1 MVGSGSNVPGVTGK
15 VVVVTGASGG
25 IGSATAHAFI
35 DAGASVWL
43 LDRDEAVLKLGA
55 TLGVPASQ
63 VDVRDSGDVDS
74 AFGSLVGQL
83 GAPSS
88 LIHAAGV
95 LSSGPVDSLTDADWF
110 ETMQVNATGTMN
122 VTRAAARVMAG
133 PASITV
139 IGSNAGATP
148 RAGMAAYGASKAAAT
163 SFVRS
168 LGLELA
174 HRGIRC
180 NIISPGSTDTDMLR
194 GMWSSEDESEKVIA
208 GDPSRY
214 RLGIPL
220 RRIAKADDIA
230 ASALFLASDAARH
243 ITLHDLRVDG
253 GATLDA

>member
-1 MVGSGSNVPGVTGK
+1 MPGVTGK

-55 TLGVPASQ
+55 ELGVPASQ

-74 AFGSLVGQL
+74 AFGALVEQL
-83 GAPSS
+83 GAPTS

-110 ETMQVNATGTMN
+110 EMMQVNATGTMN
-122 VTRAAARVMAG
+122 VTRAAARVMTG

-174 HRGIRC
+174 DRGIRC

-194 GMWSSEDESEKVIA
+194 GMWSSEDESEQVIA